1 MWRNPYCALF
11 NSNISEFEFE
21 LSIPIFLRL
30 TKFDQ
35 TSIYQPSRVFLCFC
49 TNVFQPMCFNT
60 NIYVEVSTPIC
71 STDNLYLL
79 GRCEHSNHIQCKR
92 PTQTFK
98 PHSMS
103 MQSNVSNL
111 CSMQSNAIQSNAI
124 QCNPMQFNPMQSN
137 AIQCKQPMYQP
148 MQTIF
153 TVQCN
158 HILQFNAIILCRGA
172 NTTIYICRHQC
183 IYQYQHIPIYTCQ
196 HQYILWGVNN
206 NIFCW

>member
-1 MWRNPYCALF
+1 MQPYLQ
-11 NSNISEFEFE
+11 
-21 LSIPIFLRL
+21 
-30 TKFDQ
+30 FDA
-35 TSIYQPSRVFLCFC
+35 
-49 TNVFQPMCFNT
+49 TNQYSV
-60 NIYVEVSTPIC
+60 V
-71 STDNLYLL
+71 
-79 GRCEHSNHIQCKR
+79 QCNQSM
-92 PTQTFK
+92 QTFK

-172 NTTIYICRHQC
+172 NTNIYIYVNTNVYTNTK
-183 IYQYQHIPIYTCQ
+183 IYQ
-196 HQYILWGVNN
+196 W
-206 NIFCW
+206 IFVVVYKL